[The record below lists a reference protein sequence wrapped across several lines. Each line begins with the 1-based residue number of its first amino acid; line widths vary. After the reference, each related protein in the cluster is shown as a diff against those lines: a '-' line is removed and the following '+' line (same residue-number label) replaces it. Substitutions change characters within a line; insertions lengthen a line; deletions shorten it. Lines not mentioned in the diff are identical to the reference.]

1 MIPASSTATAAFVY
15 GYNAET
21 DSVVAGAGG
30 TNEEI
35 GITANG
41 ATVSAPVKSVSIDT
55 TPPTSTISSV
65 AYDSSA
71 GTITFTGT
79 NFGTAGANGVDIKS
93 QIDWTKLA
101 WDIDGDGSSTAGVVF
116 TVADITSAVVTNDTT
131 LTITLADNA
140 ALQATAGF
148 AADGIGATNAAD
160 NIDVTAG
167 FVRDAALNPATT
179 DAASNLAPTY
189 SDSTKPTITTFTTTS
204 TTPGNYGIGDDI
216 DITATASEAVLGGSS
231 ITVTLDSGSTATAV
245 LTADANGTSLT
256 GSYTVASGHSS
267 SDLTVSSF
275 VISSTAPVTDIYG
288 NVATST
294 TVPSS
299 PNNLADSAALDV
311 DGAPP
316 TSTIT
321 AAAYNDTANTITL
334 TGTNFD
340 TIDGSDLVVQISRH
354 SWTGHKFTWDID
366 GDSSA
371 TGGTFVVGDIDSA
384 VVTSATVLT
393 ITLDT
398 TGIAKL
404 EGSAG
409 EGVAG
414 FAASS
419 VGATYPDPDNIDIL
433 AGFISDDAGN
443 AATTDAATD
452 VAPSYADSAAPTIS
466 SFTSTTADGSKG
478 VGDTIDIVATMS
490 EAVVKG
496 SSITVTL
503 NSSSTATAVLT
514 AAANGTTMTGTY
526 TVSSGDRNARF
537 VSCVL
542 CSDKSCDG
550 YLRQCNDIVIA
561 AFNEHC

>member
-1 MIPASSTATAAFVY
+1 M
-15 GYNAET
+15 
-21 DSVVAGAGG
+21 
-30 TNEEI
+30 
-35 GITANG
+35 
-41 ATVSAPVKSVSIDT
+41 
-55 TPPTSTISSV
+55 
-65 AYDSSA
+65 
-71 GTITFTGT
+71 
-79 NFGTAGANGVDIKS
+79 
-93 QIDWTKLA
+93 
-101 WDIDGDGSSTAGVVF
+101 
-116 TVADITSAVVTNDTT
+116 
-131 LTITLADNA
+131 
-140 ALQATAGF
+140 
-148 AADGIGATNAAD
+148 
-160 NIDVTAG
+160 
-167 FVRDAALNPATT
+167 
-179 DAASNLAPTY
+179 
-189 SDSTKPTITTFTTTS
+189 
-204 TTPGNYGIGDDI
+204 
-216 DITATASEAVLGGSS
+216 GGSS

-245 LTADANGTSLT
+245 LTADANGTSLSGT
-256 GSYTVASGHSS
+256 YTVASGHSS

-340 TIDGSDLVVQISRH
+340 TIDGGSGGADIKTQLD
-354 SWTGHKFTWDID
+354 WTKFTWDID

-526 TVSSGDRNARF
+526 TVRSGDSNPDLSVASF
-537 VSCVL
+537 VQTSPVTDIYGNVMTSSSL
-542 CSDKSCDG
+542 PSTNIADG
-550 YLRQCNDIVIA
+550 SALDVDGAPPTSTITAAAYNDTANTITLTGTNFDTIDGGSGGADIKAQLDWTKFTWDIDGDSTATGGTFVVGDIAFSGCNQRHC
-561 AFNEHC
+561 FNDYA